1 MSYWSPR
8 RDRII
13 VSLLGNR
20 GRRNRVMKVYSIP
33 FFLAFSLQLYRE
45 LILFIFL
52 YVFYAWKMQ
61 IDFTFFR
68 GVFLIPLIPIR
79 L

>member
-1 MSYWSPR
+1 
-8 RDRII
+8 
-13 VSLLGNR
+13 
-20 GRRNRVMKVYSIP
+20 MKVYSIP

>member
-1 MSYWSPR
+1 
-8 RDRII
+8 
-13 VSLLGNR
+13 
-20 GRRNRVMKVYSIP
+20 MKVYSIP

-45 LILFIFL
+45 LIYLFIFL

>member
-1 MSYWSPR
+1 
-8 RDRII
+8 
-13 VSLLGNR
+13 
-20 GRRNRVMKVYSIP
+20 MKVYSIP

-45 LILFIFL
+45 LISFIFL